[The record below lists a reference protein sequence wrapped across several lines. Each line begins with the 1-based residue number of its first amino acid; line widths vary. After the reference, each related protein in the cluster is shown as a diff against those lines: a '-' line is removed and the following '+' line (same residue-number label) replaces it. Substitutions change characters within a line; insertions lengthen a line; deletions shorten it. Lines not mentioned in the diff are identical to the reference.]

1 MKTTALFVA
10 LLIVIAG
17 LAGCTQ
23 QSANLQT
30 PEPAA
35 AASQSPSA
43 TPEEEGPPTP
53 AAQPSESKE
62 AAVSP
67 TPSASPEEESPSA
80 SAESCQT
87 EESIAQAP
95 SGSVEEIIATGVYQG
110 QADNNFIEIKID
122 GQSEDTA
129 YMVFMLTGTIKD
141 NFEDLGLNTGDSVQL
156 TYYKNEAGQLVLT
169 QLSLQSYG

>member
-1 MKTTALFVA
+1 MKRSIEVKITALFVM
-10 LLIVIAG
+10 LLMVIAG
-17 LAGCTQ
+17 LFGCTQ
-23 QSANLQT
+23 QSANVQS
-30 PEPAA
+30 PEPTAAVSQTSPATQETVEA

-53 AAQPSESKE
+53 AQ
-62 AAVSP
+62 
-67 TPSASPEEESPSA
+67 
-80 SAESCQT
+80 SCQPADPV
-87 EESIAQAP
+87 SQAP

-141 NFEDLGLNTGDSVQL
+141 NFEDLGLNTGDGVQL

-169 QLSLQSYG
+169 QLSLLSYG